1 MYTVLDRPQIQP
13 VPQPIPQATAIS
25 EPTHTLIYRGT
36 TYEVASHQ
44 PLRTP
49 EAVAQL
55 MGKRLTYRGT
65 TYEMVPA
72 SKPAISAPGV
82 AHQLCYR
89 GVTYLRYAKSSLSEI
104 DYVVV

>member
-13 VPQPIPQATAIS
+13 VPQATAIS

-36 TYEVASHQ
+36 TYEVTSHQ

-49 EAVAQL
+49 EEVAQL

-72 SKPAISAPGV
+72 SKPAISAPKV

-89 GVTYLRYAKSSLSEI
+89 GVTYMSYPKSSLSEI
-104 DYVVV
+104 DYVAV

>member
-1 MYTVLDRPQIQP
+1 MNTILDRPQIQS
-13 VPQPIPQATAIS
+13 VPQSVPQATAIS

-36 TYEVASHQ
+36 TYEVPSHQ

-49 EAVAQL
+49 EEVAQL
-55 MGKRLTYRGT
+55 IGKRLTYRGT

-72 SKPAISAPGV
+72 SKPAISPPRV

-89 GVTYLRYAKSSLSEI
+89 GVTYLNYAKSSLSEI